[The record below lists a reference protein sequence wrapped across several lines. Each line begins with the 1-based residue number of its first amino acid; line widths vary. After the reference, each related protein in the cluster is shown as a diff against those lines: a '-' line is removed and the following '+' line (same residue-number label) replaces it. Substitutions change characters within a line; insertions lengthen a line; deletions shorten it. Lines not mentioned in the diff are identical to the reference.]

1 MKTVFLEAP
10 YSGTIELAQET
21 IDHIKD
27 NNYST
32 IALYASVQFAG
43 NLDIVKKQFE
53 DLNITIITS
62 QPDRTHV
69 PSQLL
74 GCDTYRG
81 SLKLNEEQLDSL
93 DCYLYIGDGK
103 FHPLALVYAQK
114 DATSITPILVND
126 PMQKKLTL
134 MGIDDVRAL
143 LKKYKGSLLKF
154 FTSVTI
160 GVIHTINP
168 GQEQFM
174 ASKILEKAYP
184 DKKFYHFIDNVVS
197 FDQLENFNFIDVW
210 VNTTCPRVGFDD
222 QDKFRKGVINLT
234 DAMHAQTILTSE
246 GILHN
251 LQ

>member
-1 MKTVFLEAP
+1 
-10 YSGTIELAQET
+10 
-21 IDHIKD
+21 
-27 NNYST
+27 
-32 IALYASVQFAG
+32 
-43 NLDIVKKQFE
+43 
-53 DLNITIITS
+53 
-62 QPDRTHV
+62 
-69 PSQLL
+69 
-74 GCDTYRG
+74 
-81 SLKLNEEQLDSL
+81 
-93 DCYLYIGDGK
+93 
-103 FHPLALVYAQK
+103 
-114 DATSITPILVND
+114 
-126 PMQKKLTL
+126 MQKKLTL

-154 FTSVTI
+154 FTSDTI
-160 GVIHTINP
+160 GVIHTIKP